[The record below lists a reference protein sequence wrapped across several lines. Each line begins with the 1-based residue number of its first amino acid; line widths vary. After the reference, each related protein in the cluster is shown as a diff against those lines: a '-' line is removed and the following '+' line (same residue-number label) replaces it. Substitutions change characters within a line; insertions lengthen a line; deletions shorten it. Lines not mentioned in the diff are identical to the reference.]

1 LSCGQFGKTV
11 EILSTSKEHGY
22 LNLLFLQY
30 CCDNNLITV
39 DESDDAT
46 VKLSPN
52 CIHKRLH
59 DKVYADNAK
68 VFYKLD
74 NMEVFKQ
81 LCSQAGQMGEI
92 LLSN

>member
-1 LSCGQFGKTV
+1 M
-11 EILSTSKEHGY
+11 
-22 LNLLFLQY
+22 
-30 CCDNNLITV
+30 

-92 LLSN
+92 LLSNWFTFLICLFLFVATAITASYKKRQLT